1 VVGVIAFVGLLV
13 PHAVRMVVGPRHGPL
28 LVLSALGG
36 ALLIL
41 VADTVARVAANPVEI
56 PIGAITAVLGAPVF
70 FLLIRRTRARQGG
83 WA

>member
-1 VVGVIAFVGLLV
+1 
-13 PHAVRMVVGPRHGPL
+13 
-28 LVLSALGG
+28 VLSALWG